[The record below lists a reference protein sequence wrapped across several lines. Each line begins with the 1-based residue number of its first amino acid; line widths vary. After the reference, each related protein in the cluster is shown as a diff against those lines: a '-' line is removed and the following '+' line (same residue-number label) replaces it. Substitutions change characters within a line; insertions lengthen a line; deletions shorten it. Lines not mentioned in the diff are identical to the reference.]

1 MLPGCL
7 NRLTNR
13 FAGYDYCVDLY
24 ATRSPAD
31 IPTKYVLTTR
41 LLFSFAKSMR
51 SLEANVI
58 EAIPG
63 EGIYLSKKEDLR
75 WDWRSELITRQGN
88 HAYFSRGQLPS
99 LRAWIR
105 SKLAVL
111 LK

>member
-1 MLPGCL
+1 MELLARL
-7 NRLTNR
+7 NII
-13 FAGYDYCVDLY
+13 G
-24 ATRSPAD
+24 S
-31 IPTKYVLTTR
+31 IPE
-41 LLFSFAKSMR
+41 LL
-51 SLEANVI
+51 N
-58 EAIPG
+58 
-63 EGIYLSKKEDLR
+63 KEDLR